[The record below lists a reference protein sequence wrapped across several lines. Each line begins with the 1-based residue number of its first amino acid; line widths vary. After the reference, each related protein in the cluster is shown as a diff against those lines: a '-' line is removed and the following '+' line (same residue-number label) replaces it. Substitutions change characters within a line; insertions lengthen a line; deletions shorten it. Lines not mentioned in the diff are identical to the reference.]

1 VAAPSKIEECY
12 RSFLYISLNR
22 SFFCVYWERG
32 DFLINKGEG
41 RRSNLDIMADIL
53 DTSRRGVKKTH
64 LMQNGSMSFA
74 QLEKYLDL
82 ILKARLLFVE
92 SDGPHLLFKIS
103 GKGKSF
109 LKAYESL
116 KALLK

>member
-1 VAAPSKIEECY
+1 MLQNTLSYSLKLKF
-12 RSFLYISLNR
+12 FLRI
-22 SFFCVYWERG
+22 YWERG
-32 DFLINKGEG
+32 DFQVNKRV
-41 RRSNLDIMADIL
+41 RRRASLDIIADIL

-74 QLEKYLDL
+74 QLEKYLDF
-82 ILKARLLFVE
+82 ILEARLLFIE
-92 SDGPHLLFKIS
+92 SDGAHLLFKIS

-116 KALLK
+116 KALME

>member
-1 VAAPSKIEECY
+1 LK
-12 RSFLYISLNR
+12 
-22 SFFCVYWERG
+22 FFCSYWERG
-32 DFLINKGEG
+32 VFLINKDEG
-41 RRSNLDIMADIL
+41 YRSNLDIIADIL

-64 LMQNGSMSFA
+64 LMQNGSMSSA
-74 QLEKYLDL
+74 QLKKYLDL
-82 ILKARLLFVE
+82 ILEARLLFVE

-116 KALLK
+116 KTLIK

>member
-1 VAAPSKIEECY
+1 LKF
-12 RSFLYISLNR
+12 FLRI
-22 SFFCVYWERG
+22 YWERG

-41 RRSNLDIMADIL
+41 RRSNLDIIADIL

-103 GKGKSF
+103 GKSKSF
-109 LKAYESL
+109 LQAYESL
-116 KALLK
+116 KALMK